1 MQIIKLPQNIKNIV
15 DFRDTEHL
23 VVETGK
29 ENIFFETENKLVVKK
44 AFLKN
49 ITKVFLKCSKLKT
62 IDFSN
67 FDFSEITTMQSWFSG
82 CEQLESIIFPK
93 NMNCK
98 NLTNLT
104 KTFQETGI
112 THMDLS
118 RWGFNTQVPI
128 LMEDTFSCC
137 NNLEQII
144 LPNVIFD
151 NIMGIASDC
160 FNLKSVTFL
169 GGEFTEMCINNSL
182 DSFSGCEQIE
192 LIDMSKFRTL
202 YLEGLKRFF
211 NSTLT
216 GTLYMSNNE
225 VVIILPNK

>member
-1 MQIIKLPQNIKNIV
+1 MQIIKLPQNIKDIV
-15 DFRDTEHL
+15 DFWETEHL
-23 VVETGK
+23 MVETGG
-29 ENIFFETENKLVVKK
+29 ENIFFEAENKLVIKK
-44 AFLKN
+44 SFLKN

-104 KTFQETGI
+104 KTFEETGI
-112 THMDLS
+112 TYMDLS
-118 RWGFNTQVPI
+118 HWQFDTTVPV
-128 LMEDTFSCC
+128 LMEYTFYCC

-151 NIMGIASDC
+151 NITCIASDC
-160 FNLKSVTFL
+160 FNLNSVIFS
-169 GGEFTEMCINNSL
+169 GGEFTEMCINDSL
-182 DSFSGCEQIE
+182 DSFSNCEQIE
-192 LIDMSKFRTL
+192 LIDMSKFKTI

-211 NSTLT
+211 TSTLQ
-216 GTLYMSNNE
+216 GTLYGSNNE
-225 VVIILPNK
+225 VVIILPDE